1 MQNIRDIVE
10 QIKFEKTL
18 KKIVRVDHAGE
29 FGAIK
34 IYKAQQMLLSG
45 PINEMLDHEIEHLKM
60 FTDFSKEHKINPSIM
75 LFIWSPLGSIT
86 GYVSAL
92 FGMQTAMA
100 ITVAIEEEI
109 EQHYQNQLDGL
120 RTIKLKDKTLKTKQE
135 KLIKIIKK
143 CKEDEEHH
151 KEIADKEFLAKKI
164 PFYNAIDFFIK
175 SFSKMAIKIS
185 THI

>member
-10 QIKFEKTL
+10 KIKFEKTL
-18 KKIVRVDHAGE
+18 KKMVRVDHAGE

-34 IYKAQQMLLSG
+34 IYKAQQILLSE
-45 PINEMLDHEIEHLKM
+45 PITEMLDHEIEHLKM

-92 FGMQTAMA
+92 FGMQAAMA

-109 EQHYQNQLDGL
+109 EQHYQNQLDVL
-120 RTIKLKDKTLKTKQE
+120 STIKLKDKTLKTKQE

-151 KEIADKEFLAKKI
+151 K
-164 PFYNAIDFFIK
+164 NT
-175 SFSKMAIKIS
+175 SR
-185 THI
+185 